1 MASPML
7 INQTLMSLI
16 ESATCIQDLTPL
28 LNSMFRLM
36 EMKDL
41 VKQRLSAMNISQ
53 KRDLH
58 FNVSPMDELLPH
70 HIIQYMIGF
79 NEDLRNVALVNKT
92 FHKCSQSAQLLLL
105 RQQQTDWQ

>member
-28 LNSMFRLM
+28 LNSMFGLTGL
-36 EMKDL
+36 KDI

-53 KRDLH
+53 KTDLH
-58 FNVSPMDELLPH
+58 FKVSPMDEVLPH
-70 HIIQYMIGF
+70 HIVQYMIGF
-79 NEDLRNVALVNKT
+79 SEDQRNVALVNKT
-92 FHKCSQSAQLLLL
+92 FHQCCKSSQRLFL
-105 RQQQTDWQ
+105 R